1 MWVLKLKVP
10 AKKQVLGPL
19 VVKHKISIASYILSY
34 YKDQKNIFLIGAG
47 FMFGEKKNKKSF
59 IRDIKKQPWLVNYE
73 NRGDFGIIVI
83 KEPLFTEAFWNPKI
97 IQINPIIINHNS
109 KMHVWSFASFD
120 RKLLEKAFEFAEK
133 YLDAKM
139 VKFKEEK
146 ISNISFTKLL
156 PEITKNQK
164 EALELAINNGY
175 YDYPKKI
182 KMEKLAKMM
191 KISYSTYQA
200 HLKKAESKILPE
212 IYKKL

>member
-1 MWVLKLKVP
+1 ML
-10 AKKQVLGPL
+10 
-19 VVKHKISIASYILSY
+19 ILDLST
-34 YKDQKNIFLIGAG
+34 L
-47 FMFGEKKNKKSF
+47 
-59 IRDIKKQPWLVNYE
+59 
-73 NRGDFGIIVI
+73 
-83 KEPLFTEAFWNPKI
+83 
-97 IQINPIIINHNS
+97 
-109 KMHVWSFASFD
+109 
-120 RKLLEKAFEFAEK
+120 
-133 YLDAKM
+133 
-139 VKFKEEK
+139 EK